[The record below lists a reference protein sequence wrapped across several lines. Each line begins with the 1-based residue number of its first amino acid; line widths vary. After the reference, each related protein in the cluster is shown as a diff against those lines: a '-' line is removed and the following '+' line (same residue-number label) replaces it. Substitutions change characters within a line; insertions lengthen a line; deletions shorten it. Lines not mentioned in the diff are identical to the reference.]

1 MQGSGAGGA
10 GIYWDGL
17 ASQTN
22 TPVVFDEH
30 NLSAVA
36 IVLFYNCM

>member
-1 MQGSGAGGA
+1 LC
-10 GIYWDGL
+10 YWDGL

-36 IVLFYNCM
+36 IVLLGRSSKPD